1 MWSIGYYGTQ
11 NKNLTLMC
19 FLLRYLHY
27 GNADKPRCLT
37 GLDDTAVQGV
47 AFSIL
52 LPRPL
57 LGVADPVVGEDE
69 EGG

>member
-1 MWSIGYYGTQ
+1 MQSIGCYRTQ
-11 NKNLTLMC
+11 NKNLTLVW
-19 FLLRYLHY
+19 FLLHYLHY
-27 GNADKPRCLT
+27 GNADNPRCLT
-37 GLDDTAVQGV
+37 GLDDTVVQGV